1 MTNAKYDVVIVGAGP
16 GGYVGA
22 IRAAQLGL
30 KAAIVERAHLG
41 GVCLNW
47 GCIPTKALLRSAEVY
62 RTLQH
67 AAEYGLSA
75 SGVGFDLAEMVK
87 RSRGVSARLN
97 GGVRALLEKNKVDV
111 IWGEATLARS
121 GEVTVKAPGS
131 GAVAP
136 KGALGAGTYQARHV
150 VIATGARPVS
160 LPGAAID
167 GKVVWGYA
175 DALVPDK
182 LPKSLLVVGAGAIGV
197 ELASFYAT
205 FGSAVTL
212 VEAQG
217 QVLPAEDAEIAAVAA
232 RAYREAGIRIL
243 TGARV
248 ASVRKGSD
256 SVTAVVEVPGQQP
269 EQVTADRMIC
279 AIGVTG
285 NTEGLGLEACGV
297 GTSRGIISVD
307 AFGRT
312 NVPGIYAIGDVAG
325 PPMLAHKAEHEAIA
339 CIEKIAGLDPHPLQR
354 DMIPGCTYSLPQVA
368 RVGLTEAQAKQQG
381 WDIKVGRFPFA
392 ANGKA
397 VALGETQG
405 LVKTIYDR
413 ATGRLLG
420 AHMVGAEVTELIHG
434 YVVAMNLETT
444 DAAMAQ
450 TIFPHPTLS
459 EMIHES
465 TLAAS
470 GRAIHIA

>member
-1 MTNAKYDVVIVGAGP
+1 MANEKYDVVIVGAGP

-30 KAAIVERAHLG
+30 KTAIVEREHLG

-62 RTLQH
+62 RTIQH
-67 AAEYGLSA
+67 AADYGLSA
-75 SGVGFDLAEMVK
+75 GAPGFDLAEMVK

-97 GGVRALLEKNKVDV
+97 GGVRSLLEKNKVDLV
-111 IWGEATLARS
+111 WGEATLSHS
-121 GEVTVKAPGS
+121 GEITVRQSLS
-131 GAVAP
+131 GAAPP
-136 KGALGAGTYQARHV
+136 KGALGAGRYHAKHV
-150 VIATGARPVS
+150 IVATGARPVS
-160 LPGAAID
+160 LPGAPID
-167 GKVVWGYA
+167 GRLIWGYA
-175 DALVPDK
+175 DALVPAA

-205 FGSAVTL
+205 FGTAVTL
-212 VEAQG
+212 VEFQD
-217 QVLPAEDAEIAAVAA
+217 QVLPAEDAEIAVIAT
-232 RAYREAGIRIL
+232 RAYREAGIRIM

-248 ASVRKGSD
+248 TSVQKAVD
-256 SVTAVVEVPGQQP
+256 SITATVEVQGCQP
-269 EQVTADRMIC
+269 EKITADRMIC

-285 NTEGLGLEACGV
+285 NTERLGLEECGV
-297 GTSRGIISVD
+297 KASKGSIAVD
-307 AFGRT
+307 DFGRT

-339 CIEKIAGLDPHPLQR
+339 CIEKIAGLHPHPVQR

-368 RVGLTEAQAKQQG
+368 RVGLTEAEARRQG

-397 VALGETQG
+397 IAMGETQG

-444 DAAMAQ
+444 DVAMAH